1 MTTDMLTI
9 GQLSAR
15 TGMTIRT
22 LRYYDKLGLLT
33 PSDYK
38 EGGHR
43 LYNADDLS
51 RLQQIQA
58 LKFIGFSL
66 KDIADLLDKPQV
78 EQAHIRSVIAFKKK
92 ELIAEQERIQ
102 LMIDQLDHMG
112 TIISNHP
119 IIDLRLFCFIVHS
132 ILWEEEHIE
141 SHNLEGNPI
150 YNFRNEER
158 AELDRK
164 YFALLTELKQL
175 IASQVSPDSGE
186 AQSFM
191 QRFMELYEY
200 TVAKISPASVAQ
212 ADAPTDQSNILIP
225 FTEEEQEFLIE
236 AFQVMS
242 GNQER

>member
-9 GQLSAR
+9 GLLAAR
-15 TGMTIRT
+15 TGITIRT

-66 KDIADLLDKPQV
+66 RDIAELLDKPQV

-92 ELIAEQERIQ
+92 ELLAEQERIQ
-102 LMIDQLDHMG
+102 LMMDQLDHMG
-112 TIISNHP
+112 TIISDHP

-132 ILWEEEHIE
+132 ILWEEEH
-141 SHNLEGNPI
+141 LEPHSVQGNSI
-150 YNFRNEER
+150 YNFRKAER
-158 AELDRK
+158 VELDRT
-164 YFALLTELKQL
+164 YFSLITELKQFVANQVNP
-175 IASQVSPDSGE
+175 ASYES
-186 AQSFM
+186 QSFM
-191 QRFMELYEY
+191 KRFMELYEY
-200 TVAKISPASVAQ
+200 TLSKIDSSSQAKPDSPAKHA
-212 ADAPTDQSNILIP
+212 NILVP
-225 FTEEEQEFLIE
+225 FTEEEQHFLME
-236 AFQVMS
+236 AFQVMTRL
-242 GNQER
+242 Q

>member
-1 MTTDMLTI
+1 MTGMLTI
-9 GQLSAR
+9 GQLAER
-15 TGMTIRT
+15 TGITIRT

-43 LYNADDLS
+43 LYNADALS

-66 KDIADLLDKPQV
+66 KDIADLLEIQQA
-78 EQAHIRSVIAFKKK
+78 EQQHIRKVMAFKKK
-92 ELIAEQERIQ
+92 ELLAEQERIQ
-102 LMIDQLDHMG
+102 LMLDQLDHMD
-112 TIISNHP
+112 TIICHHP

-132 ILWEEEHIE
+132 ILWEEEHLE
-141 SHNLEGNPI
+141 THNLGGNPI
-150 YNFRNEER
+150 HNFRNEAR

-164 YFALLTELKQL
+164 YFALLTDMKQL
-175 IASQVSPDSGE
+175 VASQASPDSEE
-186 AQSFM
+186 AQRFM

-200 TVAKISPASVAQ
+200 TIAKISSASAVK
-212 ADAPTDQSNILIP
+212 ADPPTDHSNILVP
-225 FTEEEQEFLIE
+225 FTEEEQEFLKE

-242 GNQER
+242 CNQES

>member
-1 MTTDMLTI
+1 M
-9 GQLSAR
+9 
-15 TGMTIRT
+15 
-22 LRYYDKLGLLT
+22 
-33 PSDYK
+33 
-38 EGGHR
+38 
-43 LYNADDLS
+43 
-51 RLQQIQA
+51 
-58 LKFIGFSL
+58 

-186 AQSFM
+186 AQRFM
-191 QRFMELYEY
+191 KRFMELYEY

-212 ADAPTDQSNILIP
+212 ANAPTDQSNILIP
-225 FTEEEQEFLIE
+225 FTEEEQVYLIE

-242 GNQER
+242 CTQ